1 MKRLPTWF
9 AHMSHLK
16 VLKID
21 HNPLEWPPK
30 EITTFPSSAS
40 LGNSVTEGGDQLRRG
55 PASGGNSKVEDAEE
69 MQRWL
74 PNLQRWVRENAMKEN
89 GRERGREE
97 PGE

>member
-1 MKRLPTWF
+1 
-9 AHMSHLK
+9 MSHLK

-40 LGNSVTEGGDQLRRG
+40 LASSVVEGDTSRRG
-55 PASGGNSKVEDAEE
+55 PAAGGNSKIEDAEE

-74 PNLQRWVRENAMKEN
+74 PNLQRWVKEKAMKEN
-89 GRERGREE
+89 GRERAREE
-97 PGE
+97 PGEN